1 MRLFFSFHFLFK
13 LVPSVPFYFFFA
25 LGLLCPFRYH
35 VMLFTLR
42 RSEEENIKRF
52 HHCMSTAKLYSLPSG
67 HPTTV
72 LMLFAPQLPSAAELI
87 YLNTLQ
93 NMLDLQLNSYL
104 RQKPL
109 AVDLGSFC

>member
-1 MRLFFSFHFLFK
+1 MTPWTSACKIDCVCVHLCLGLWFERILFICSLIDMCACFFFFHFLFK

-52 HHCMSTAKLYSLPSG
+52 HHCMSTAK
-67 HPTTV
+67 
-72 LMLFAPQLPSAAELI
+72 
-87 YLNTLQ
+87 
-93 NMLDLQLNSYL
+93 
-104 RQKPL
+104 
-109 AVDLGSFC
+109 